1 MPRYL
6 EFDIDPETV
15 RIDADVPF
23 LEHLEEA
30 VQTGIARATRKNK
43 FVLIFFHEATVEEL
57 DGTVK
62 TYPSVA
68 YLDKEP
74 DFFAKDEYQCPEYA
88 DEEWARQ
95 NLTPAGE
102 PQPRPFPS
110 IMIRPDGRVIT
121 SKPSLCEGCVHRLAK
136 ARDGHCAFKPY
147 QALPGIVS

>member
-15 RIDADVPF
+15 RINADVPF

-57 DGTVK
+57 DGTFK

-74 DFFAKDEYQCPEYA
+74 DFFAKDYFQCPKEA
-88 DEEWARQ
+88 DDEWSLQ
-95 NLTPAGE
+95 NLDGSGN

-121 SKPSLCEGCVHRLAK
+121 SKPSLCDGCIHRLSR
-136 ARDGHCAFKPY
+136 ARDGHCAYKAY
-147 QALPGIVS
+147 TSLPEINL